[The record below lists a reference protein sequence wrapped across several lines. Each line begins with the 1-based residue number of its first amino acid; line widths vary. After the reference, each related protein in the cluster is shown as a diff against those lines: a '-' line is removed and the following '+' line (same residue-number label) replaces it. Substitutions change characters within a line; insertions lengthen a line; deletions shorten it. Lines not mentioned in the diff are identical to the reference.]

1 MCSAVALRPLIGG
14 MASEPNP
21 STMPLPHAAFLKE
34 GPFLIAWAVPRAQAF
49 LRYVVF
55 LRFQAIE
62 DQSEMPISMA
72 PASPVMTSGM

>member
-1 MCSAVALRPLIGG
+1 

-21 STMPLPHAAFLKE
+21 SRMPSPQAVFLKE
-34 GPFLIAWAVPRAQAF
+34 GIPLIAWAVPRAQAF

-62 DQSEMPISMA
+62 DQSEMPISTA